1 MLRCVRSS
9 RGALDGFH
17 LPINGRVSL
26 GVDYDRLA
34 GYAVAHFAG
43 CPIPVTETGC
53 AVAHD
58 DAIPDRDRLARFR
71 AKQAGERADYDTLT
85 EAA

>member
-1 MLRCVRSS
+1 MMRYVRSS
-9 RGALDGFH
+9 RGALYGFH
-17 LPINGRVSL
+17 LPIDGRVGL
-26 GVDYDRLA
+26 GVDHDRLA
-34 GYAVAHFAG
+34 GRGVAHFAG
-43 CPIPVTETGC
+43 CSIPVTETGC

-71 AKQAGERADYDTLT
+71 AKQAGERADHDTLT